1 MSEKVYLKVVLLGKV
16 NSGKT
21 CLVTRYITD
30 TFSPEQPS
38 TIGAAFCRKDI
49 NVEGQLIS
57 LAIWDTA
64 GAERYQAMSSM
75 YYRNAKAA
83 IICFDLS
90 EISSFEKADYWVKQ
104 ILENEPKCKIYICGT
119 KLDLIEDE
127 IKTRAV
133 SKDSVE
139 GYARGRSAEV
149 FETSS
154 KTGTNIGE
162 LFQRISYIFL
172 SNSDLLPSKQ
182 GTKGRLTLS
191 SSDRPTKSSCC

>member
-16 NSGKT
+16 SSGKT

-38 TIGAAFCRKDI
+38 TIGAAFCRKDV
-49 NVEGQLIS
+49 NVEGVLLS

-83 IICFDLS
+83 VICFDLADA
-90 EISSFEKADYWVKQ
+90 SSFEKADYWVNQ
-104 ILENEPKCKIYICGT
+104 ILINEPNCKIYLCGT
-119 KLDLIEDE
+119 KLDLIEDDME
-127 IKTRAV
+127 ERGV
-133 SKDSVE
+133 SKESVE
-139 GYARGRSAEV
+139 KYGKGRNAEV

-154 KTGTNIGE
+154 KTGTNVGE
-162 LFQRISYIFL
+162 LFERISRTFL
-172 SNSDLLPSKQ
+172 KNSDLLPDSRSGLK
-182 GTKGRLTLS
+182 LS
-191 SSDRPTKSSCC
+191 ASDGATKSSCC

>member
-16 NSGKT
+16 DSGKT

-49 NVEGQLIS
+49 NVEGQLLS

-83 IICFDLS
+83 LICFDLTDA
-90 EISSFEKADYWVKQ
+90 SSFEKADYWVKQ
-104 ILENEPKCKIYICGT
+104 ILTNEPNCKMYLCGT

-127 IKTRAV
+127 IKERAV
-133 SKDSVE
+133 SKNSAE
-139 GYARGRSAEV
+139 HFAKGCNAEV

-154 KTGTNIGE
+154 KTGTNVG
-162 LFQRISYIFL
+162 
-172 SNSDLLPSKQ
+172 
-182 GTKGRLTLS
+182 
-191 SSDRPTKSSCC
+191 